1 MKSRGID
8 VALVV
13 STVLLSVVR
22 VSAQEIKRAG
32 DEIVVTARG
41 FSQAESKTPGSV
53 GVITG
58 DELSSRAP
66 VSVTDAFKLVPGLA
80 RSSDGVWGGDAVI
93 RGLSRDSVVMNID
106 GCRVNT
112 ATDIGARFGLVN
124 PLEIERVEILKGPIS
139 PLYGSGSLGGVV
151 NIVTKGS
158 EKTDFQGW
166 RVGLS
171 GLYGSNPDGLNG
183 FGHAS
188 YSEGGTFVSASQSYR
203 SHESYKDGDGVE
215 VLNSQYEDYGTR
227 LRGRFVVDENNLDV
241 NFQYYEG
248 RDIGIPGS
256 GTAPLPAAADVTY
269 ESVVRR
275 MVSISDDLGSPGNTW
290 RNSKIMVFMQ
300 DIERNVRI
308 DNYAASSPLLSTYPS
323 AKHETRGG
331 RWINLFGT
339 GQNMVTAGADV
350 WRRSLKDSKRIKNMK
365 SGEAVV
371 DQPLPETDFIS
382 SGAFLQDDFTGWRTF
397 TISAG
402 GRADQIKVSNEANP
416 TWDAYENTE
425 SSAGANLGATWKATD
440 KFNVKLVGANGY
452 RSASIEERYQ
462 YLELGGGMVKYG
474 NPDLK
479 PEKSRFVECGMNWFG
494 DVVHWSLTG
503 FMNDLTD
510 LIGEEKVDDST
521 IRNQNI
527 SKAKIQGAEAELRWL
542 IGGQFHVFVNG
553 AWIDGKNSDTKEY
566 LLGIQPVTIV
576 GGIQYG
582 DQKDG
587 LWVQADA
594 QHSMKQDKTPV
605 GVDEAPAWTTV
616 DLRAGW
622 VFIEKGKMH
631 TVFAGIENVL
641 DEAYRNYLTTY
652 RGNFFN
658 EPGRS
663 ISAGYSVTF

>member
-1 MKSRGID
+1 MKSRAVD
-8 VALVV
+8 VAIVFLITLLAPTLVLTQDV
-13 STVLLSVVR
+13 
-22 VSAQEIKRAG
+22 KRAG

-41 FSQAESKTPGSV
+41 FPQAESKTPGSV
-53 GVITG
+53 GVLTS
-58 DELSSRAP
+58 DEISTRAP
-66 VSVTDAFKLVPGLA
+66 VSITDAFKLVPGLA

-106 GCRVNT
+106 DCRVNT

-124 PLEIERVEILKGPIS
+124 PLEIERVEVLKGPIS
-139 PLYGSGSLGGVV
+139 PLYGTGSLGGVV

-158 EKTDFQGW
+158 EKAEFLGW
-166 RVGLS
+166 RMGFL
-171 GLYGSNPDGLNG
+171 GLYGSNPEGLNG
-183 FGHAS
+183 FGYAS
-188 YSEGGTFVSASQSYR
+188 YAEGGTFVSASQSYR

-215 VLNSQYEDYGTR
+215 VRNSQYDDYGTR
-227 LRGRFVVDENNLDV
+227 LRGRFVVNENNLDI

-248 RDIGIPGS
+248 REIGIPGS

-275 MVSISDDLGSPGNTW
+275 MLSVSDDLGSPGNTW
-290 RNSKIMVFMQ
+290 KNSKVMVFMQ

-308 DNYAASSPLLSTYPS
+308 DNYPASSPLQSAYPS
-323 AKHETRGG
+323 AKHQTQGG
-331 RWINLFGT
+331 RWINLFGA

-365 SGEAVV
+365 NGAVVV

-382 SGAFLQDDFTGWRTF
+382 SGAFLQDDFTAGRGF
-397 TISAG
+397 TITAG

-416 TWDAYENTE
+416 TWEAYDNSE

-440 KFNVKLVGANGY
+440 KFNLKLVGATGY
-452 RSASIEERYQ
+452 RAASIEERYQ
-462 YLELGGGMVKYG
+462 YLELGGGIVKYG

-503 FMNDLTD
+503 FVNDLTD
-510 LIGEEKVDDST
+510 LIGEEKVDDTT

-527 SKAKIQGAEAELRWL
+527 SKARIQGVEAELRWAV
-542 IGGQFHVFVNG
+542 GRKWHTFVNG
-553 AWIDGKNSDTKEY
+553 AWIDGKNTDTEEY
-566 LLGIQPVTIV
+566 LPGIQPVTIV

-587 LWVQADA
+587 LWVLVDA

-605 GVDEAPAWTTV
+605 DVDEASAWTTL

-622 VFIEKGKMH
+622 LFMEKGKTH
-631 TVFAGIENVL
+631 AVFAGIENIL

-652 RGNFFN
+652 RGNYFN